1 MIAYNYNVR
10 KIQEYTDQA
19 VTLNKK
25 IDDVQDYATKQGA
38 DFTKNNTTTAL
49 KHNAPATRT
58 SAVANNDAKRIEKE
72 KKERERKF
80 KEEMKNSETEIKTDL
95 LEIDAQYTSGQIK
108 YTEYIKQRLEALQS
122 GYDTQLAILK
132 KYGKTESSEYNNI
145 IAQKN
150 RQIQII

>member
-1 MIAYNYNVR
+1 MANYGFDPRTQDYGTYISGGGYVRDKRSGIFLRHLTDDQLKGINKWMIAYNYNVR

-58 SAVANNDAKRIEKE
+58 SAVANNDAKRIEKRRR
-72 KKERERKF
+72 KE
-80 KEEMKNSETEIKTDL
+80 NAS
-95 LEIDAQYTSGQIK
+95 
-108 YTEYIKQRLEALQS
+108 
-122 GYDTQLAILK
+122 LK
-132 KYGKTESSEYNNI
+132 
-145 IAQKN
+145 
-150 RQIQII
+150 RR